1 MDKLIFINEKD
12 LAKYKTTGS
21 IIKREEGRVRPNL
34 SSIPFNLSYISSKE
48 IYLQL
53 HNIRIDSDAHLE
65 KILEHIFTNK
75 RRIYKIIDNP
85 EYERTN
91 IIYYT
96 TYDTFKKVEKSELS
110 DDYRQLVQYYKYAY
124 SRRKEL
130 RNDPI
135 TSRFRFNN
143 ERTGEY
149 IYLDNVDLYNMLY
162 TDKENYFIIL
172 DHVRKR
178 LLDSKNGIIFSDEE
192 FVIPNI
198 NGGGNITRKIRLDDN
213 NKKYFKFN
221 NKKIYITGTP
231 NTKKIGNIT
240 IRLLY

>member
-1 MDKLIFINEKD
+1 MDNLIFINED
-12 LAKYKTTGS
+12 ELPKYKTTGS
-21 IIKREEGRVRPNL
+21 IRKREEGHTRP
-34 SSIPFNLSYISSKE
+34 SSIPFNKF
-48 IYLQL
+48 QF
-53 HNIRIDSDAHLE
+53 HNILIDSDKHLE
-65 KILEHIFTNK
+65 EILEHIFKNK
-75 RRIYKIIDNP
+75 RRIYIIKNHRYEKPKIL
-85 EYERTN
+85 
-91 IIYYT
+91 YYT
-96 TYDTFKKVEKSELS
+96 TYDTFKKVNLDDTSN
-110 DDYRQLVQYYKYAY
+110 DYRELVQYYKYAY

-135 TSRFRFNN
+135 TSIFWFNN
-143 ERTGEY
+143 ETTGKH
-149 IYLDNVDLYNMLY
+149 IYLNNVDLYNMLY
-162 TDKENYFIIL
+162 TDEENYFIIL
-172 DHVRKR
+172 DNIRT
-178 LLDSKNGIIFSDEE
+178 LLLGKNKEIFSDKE

>member
-1 MDKLIFINEKD
+1 MNKLIFINEKD

-34 SSIPFNLSYISSKE
+34 SSIPFNLSSISSKE

-110 DDYRQLVQYYKYAY
+110 EDYGRLVQYITRTH
-124 SRRKEL
+124 SRRKHDL
-130 RNDPI
+130 DTI

-143 ERTGEY
+143 ERTDEY

-178 LLDSKNGIIFSDEE
+178 LLDSKNGIIFSNEE